1 MNWVALKM
9 LTGDRSKYLG
19 IIFGVTFATLLMS
32 QQMSI
37 FVGIMARTA
46 SQIEDIT
53 EADIWVMD
61 SKVRFIDEIPA
72 LPDDTLQRVRGVPGV
87 AWAVRMYKGN
97 VRCRLDEGKFRN
109 AILLGLDDAS
119 LVGAPPRMLA
129 GSFDGLRT
137 PDGVIVDKAGYEY
150 MWPEEKESIK
160 SEGYKL
166 GKVFEMNDRRAV
178 LVGVCQVSMP
188 FLSTPILYSRYSQ
201 ASLYAPRERNL
212 MSFVLAKAEPNV
224 SLEAVA
230 RRIEEQTQVSRG
242 ADDADTRLMALTGDQ
257 FYWRTIGYFMGST
270 GIPIN
275 FGITIALGFIIGVAI
290 AGQTFYLFTLE
301 NLRQFGSLKA
311 MGLSNMRIVAM
322 ILLQAFVVGL
332 IGYCLGLALSA
343 TYFETISKAK
353 VELEGIYLYRQVA
366 LLVAGCVAVICVL
379 ASILSAR
386 KVLVLEPAVV
396 FRG

>member
-46 SQIEDIT
+46 SQIVDVG
-53 EADIWVMD
+53 EADVWVMD

-72 LPDDTLQRVRGVPGV
+72 LPEDTLQRVRGVPGV
-87 AWAVRMYKGN
+87 AWAVRLYKGN
-97 VRCRLDEGKFRN
+97 VRCRLEEGKFRN
-109 AILLGLDDAS
+109 AILFGLDDAT
-119 LVGAPPRMLA
+119 LVGSPPQVLA
-129 GSFDGLRT
+129 GSFDALRI

-150 MWPEEKESIK
+150 MWPEEKATIK
-160 SEGYKL
+160 TEGYKL

-188 FLSTPILYSRYSQ
+188 FMSTPILYTRYSQ
-201 ASLYAPRERNL
+201 ATLYAPRERNL
-212 MSFVLAKAEPNV
+212 LSFVLAKAAAGTSPE
-224 SLEAVA
+224 EMC
-230 RRIEEQTQVSRG
+230 RRIEEQTSRYRPDG
-242 ADDADTRLMALTGDQ
+242 DDHRLMALTGDQ
-257 FYWRTIGYFMGST
+257 FFWRTIWYFMGST

-275 FGITIALGFIIGVAI
+275 FGITIALGFIVGVAI

-311 MGLSNMRIVAM
+311 MGLTNRRILGM
-322 ILLQAFVVGL
+322 ILLQALVVGL
-332 IGYCLGLALSA
+332 IGYGLGVGLSA
-343 TYFETISKAK
+343 TYFETISQQK
-353 VELEGIYLYRQVA
+353 VELEGLYMYRQVM

-379 ASILSAR
+379 ASLLSAR

>member
-19 IIFGVTFATLLMS
+19 IIFGVTFATLLMA

-37 FVGIMARTA
+37 FVGIMARTG
-46 SQIEDIT
+46 SQIVDVG

-61 SKVRFIDEIPA
+61 GQVRYIDEVPA
-72 LPDDTLQRVRGVPGV
+72 LPEDTLQRVRGVPGV
-87 AWAVRMYKGN
+87 AWAVRLYKGN
-97 VRCRLDEGKFRN
+97 VRCRLEGGDFRN
-109 AILLGLDDAS
+109 AILFGLDDAS
-119 LVGAPPRMLA
+119 LVGAPPKMLA
-129 GSFDGLRT
+129 GSYDALRV

-150 MWPEEKESIK
+150 MWPEEKATIK
-160 SEGYKL
+160 TQGYQL

-188 FLSTPILYSRYSQ
+188 FMSTPILYTRYSQ
-201 ASLYAPRERNL
+201 ATLYAPRERNL
-212 MSFVLAKAEPNV
+212 LTFVLAKAADGERPEEV
-224 SLEAVA
+224 CQ
-230 RRIEEQTQVSRG
+230 RIEEQTRRPG
-242 ADDADTRLMALTGDQ
+242 AEGHRLMALTGEQ
-257 FYWRTIGYFMGST
+257 FFWRTIWYFMGST

-275 FGITIALGFIIGVAI
+275 FGITIVLGFVVGVAI

-311 MGLSNMRIVAM
+311 MGLTNSRILLM

-332 IGYCLGLALSA
+332 IGYGLGVGLSA
-343 TYFETISKAK
+343 TYFETISKSK
-353 VELEGIYLYRQVA
+353 VELEGIFMYRQVM
-366 LLVAGCVAVICVL
+366 LLVAGCVAVICVI
-379 ASILSAR
+379 ASLLSAR
-386 KVLVLEPAVV
+386 KVLVLEPAIV